1 METIFLA
8 IGPWQ
13 LLIILSISLTLLVLP
28 ILALIDVLRKEFNG
42 YDKLIWVITILC
54 FNFVGS
60 ILYFLIGRRAAI
72 TQERTL

>member
-1 METIFLA
+1 MQTIFLA

-13 LLIILSISLTLLVLP
+13 IFIILTISLTLFVLP
-28 ILALIDVLRKEFNG
+28 VIALIDVLRKEFKG

-60 ILYFLIGRRAAI
+60 ILYFLIGKRSAI
-72 TQERTL
+72 TQERTV

>member
-1 METIFLA
+1 MQTVFLA

-13 LLIILSISLTLLVLP
+13 ILVILAITLTLLILP
-28 ILALIDVLRKEFNG
+28 FIALIDVLRKEFNG

-60 ILYFLIGRRAAI
+60 ILYFLIGRRSAV
-72 TQERTL
+72 TQ